1 MTTVLYVGTY
11 GTDDPTRATMPFVGA
26 VGAVMQGHEP
36 SVLLM
41 GESVYLLRGKVM
53 DHVQG
58 VGFPPLRDLV
68 DKILGA
74 KVPLYA

>member
-1 MTTVLYVGTY
+1 MAKLLFIGTY

-26 VGAVMQGHEP
+26 VGALMKGHDP
-36 SVLLM
+36 TVLLM
-41 GESVYLLRGKVM
+41 GESVYMLRGQVLE
-53 DHVQG
+53 HVHG

-68 DKILGA
+68 DKILGE